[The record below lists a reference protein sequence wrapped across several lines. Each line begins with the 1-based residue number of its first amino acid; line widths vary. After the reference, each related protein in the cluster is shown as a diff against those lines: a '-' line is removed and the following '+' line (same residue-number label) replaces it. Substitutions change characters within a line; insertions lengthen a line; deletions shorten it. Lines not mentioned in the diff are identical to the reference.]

1 MQSQAS
7 HDVYQI
13 TFSKWKV
20 WSFTIALWTMSCLFL
35 FPAVILIEGL
45 LTGKTNIESSII
57 IGLAFFSLIF
67 LFVAGVP
74 FWLLTKLNK
83 PLTTLNS
90 HGFST
95 WKKSKIQSYPWSPNT
110 VITTVGK
117 GVLVIA
123 NLNTKQRRISK
134 LWSGP
139 KDKVIIGHSCI
150 EQKRQEYIG
159 MWRAAM
165 V

>member
-83 PLTTLNS
+83 PLTTLN
-90 HGFST
+90 
-95 WKKSKIQSYPWSPNT
+95 
-110 VITTVGK
+110 
-117 GVLVIA
+117 
-123 NLNTKQRRISK
+123 
-134 LWSGP
+134 
-139 KDKVIIGHSCI
+139 
-150 EQKRQEYIG
+150 QKRQDILEAINRLSPYPVEYIG